1 MAGTRIAGKVAIVT
15 GGAGGIGSATVR
27 RFVEEGARVGIA
39 DVDEERGRA
48 LAGELGDAAL
58 FLRCDH
64 SNSGDC
70 RAAVAAV
77 VARWGQ
83 LDVLYNNAGIG
94 WTGAFDEVDDSQVA
108 AVLGANLVGPILMTR
123 AALPALRERGQELRA
138 KGASPVVLFTAS
150 GLGLHGRP
158 TVSLYTVSKHGIVGM
173 MRSLA
178 LDEGP
183 NNLRVNAICPGIVET
198 PLMYRT
204 MVRSGDAATLL
215 DRFRQEAPLKRIAD
229 TADIANAAL
238 FLASDE
244 AKAIH
249 GACLVVDG
257 GVHG

>member
-1 MAGTRIAGKVAIVT
+1 VAVIT

-39 DVDEERGRA
+39 DVDEARGRA
-48 LAGELGDAAL
+48 LADELGDAAL

-64 SNSGDC
+64 GSADDC

-83 LDVLYNNAGIG
+83 LDILFNNAGIG
-94 WTGAFDEVDDSQVA
+94 WTGSFDEVDDSQVA
-108 AVLGANLVGPILMTR
+108 AVLRANLVGPILMTR
-123 AALPALRERGQELRA
+123 AALPALRERGQALRA
-138 KGASPVVLFTAS
+138 RNTSPVILFTAS
-150 GLGLHGRP
+150 GLGLHARP
-158 TVSLYTVSKHGIVGM
+158 MVSLYTVSKHGIVGM

-204 MVRSGDAATLL
+204 MARLGDARTLL
-215 DRFRQEAPLKRIAD
+215 ERFRQEAPLKRIAD
-229 TADIANAAL
+229 TSDIANAAV

-244 AKAIH
+244 AKTIH